1 MCVGAN
7 KRLKKCKIVKHQDYD
22 QVRGAARM
30 YLNELYCID
39 ITESTPLQG
48 DSPLVAKVDSRFPD
62 RQDSSGVTEARV
74 QLCL

>member
-7 KRLKKCKIVKHQDYD
+7 KRLKKCKIVKHQDYY

-39 ITESTPLQG
+39 ITESLQG
-48 DSPLVAKVDSRFPD
+48 DAPLDAKVNSRFPD
-62 RQDSSGVTEARV
+62 RQDSSGVTEAGV
-74 QLCL
+74 QL

>member
-7 KRLKKCKIVKHQDYD
+7 KRLKKCKIVKHQDYY

-39 ITESTPLQG
+39 ITESLQG
-48 DSPLVAKVDSRFPD
+48 NAPLDAKVNSRFPD
-62 RQDSSGVTEARV
+62 RQDSSGVTEAGV

>member
-7 KRLKKCKIVKHQDYD
+7 KRLKKCKIVKHQDYY

-39 ITESTPLQG
+39 ITESLQG
-48 DSPLVAKVDSRFPD
+48 DAPLDAKVNSRFPD
-62 RQDSSGVTEARV
+62 RQDSSGVTEAGV